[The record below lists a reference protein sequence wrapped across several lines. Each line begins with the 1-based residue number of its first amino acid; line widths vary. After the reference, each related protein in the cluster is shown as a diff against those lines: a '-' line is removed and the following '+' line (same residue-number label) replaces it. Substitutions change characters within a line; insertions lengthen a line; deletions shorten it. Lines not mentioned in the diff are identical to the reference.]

1 MLIEQNVLRHSD
13 DVIAQEIKTETILFD
28 VTGGEY
34 YSLNE
39 LGARTWELLDGS
51 RSVGAL
57 IEVLSSEYDAP
68 AETIEK
74 DVFALLEDLVRDK
87 LLLQVPA

>member
-1 MLIEQNVLRHSD
+1 MLSEQNVLRHSD
-13 DVIAQEIKTETILFD
+13 DVIAQTMKAETILFD

-51 RSVGAL
+51 RTVGAL
-57 IEVLSSEYDAP
+57 IEVLRSEYDAP
-68 AETIEK
+68 AETIQK
-74 DVFALLEDLVRDK
+74 DVIVLLEDLMREK
-87 LLLQVPA
+87 LLLAVSA

>member
-1 MLIEQNVLRHSD
+1 MLSAHSVLKHSD
-13 DVIAQEIKTETILFD
+13 DVIAQTIKSETILFD

-51 RSVGAL
+51 RSVGSLVEILTA
-57 IEVLSSEYDAP
+57 EYDAP
-68 AETIEK
+68 TKTIEK
-74 DVFALLEDLVRDK
+74 DVVTLLEDLVRGK
-87 LLLQVPA
+87 LLLQVGS